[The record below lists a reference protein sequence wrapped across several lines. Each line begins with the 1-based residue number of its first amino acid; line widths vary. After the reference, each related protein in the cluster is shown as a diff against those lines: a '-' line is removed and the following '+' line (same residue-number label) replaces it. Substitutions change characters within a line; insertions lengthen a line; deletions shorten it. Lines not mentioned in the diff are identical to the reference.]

1 MDYCKCYVKV
11 PNNTC
16 SKCNKPFKLIPDST
30 EERIKQIKIR
40 MRQLLDEQIELRDEL
55 RELS

>member
-16 SKCNKPFKLIPDST
+16 AKCNKPFKLIPDST

-40 MRQLLDEQIELRDEL
+40 MRQLLDEQMELRDEL